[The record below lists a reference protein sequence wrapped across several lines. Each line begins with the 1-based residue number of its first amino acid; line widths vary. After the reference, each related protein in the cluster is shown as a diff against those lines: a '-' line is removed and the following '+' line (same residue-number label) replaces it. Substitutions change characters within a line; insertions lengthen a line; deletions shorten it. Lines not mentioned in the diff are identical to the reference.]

1 MGVAAAQFDGIGDH
15 DWKIIAF
22 VLAGASGCGGQWTPG
37 GAGENCL
44 SDFLRRRD
52 ADEPPLLFL
61 VVGGLFGGRGRDLLL
76 LLVVGLDLFL
86 RVFLLVIFRGF
97 VAHNFILF

>member
-1 MGVAAAQFDGIGDH
+1 
-15 DWKIIAF
+15 
-22 VLAGASGCGGQWTPG
+22 
-37 GAGENCL
+37 
-44 SDFLRRRD
+44 
-52 ADEPPLLFL
+52 
-61 VVGGLFGGRGRDLLL
+61 LLL

>member
-1 MGVAAAQFDGIGDH
+1 MSWPVQADA
-15 DWKIIAF
+15 
-22 VLAGASGCGGQWTPG
+22 VASGLRG